1 MTNVSLDLSNK
12 VPKEQVHIIRRVV
25 RTATKLGLSRLFIV
39 GAQARDLILQYAYD
53 LPIHRAT
60 NDIDFG
66 IVVETWDEFARLRE
80 ALITDE
86 GFQPHPH
93 QQQRLLH
100 EEGAIIDLVPFG
112 NLEQATGLIIWPP
125 DFA

>member
-1 MTNVSLDLSNK
+1 MTNVSLDLSSK
-12 VPKEQVHIIRRVV
+12 VPTGQVNIIRRVV
-25 RTATKLGLSRLFIV
+25 RTTAILGLSRLFIV

-53 LPIHRAT
+53 LPVHRVT

-66 IVVETWDEFARLRE
+66 IVVEAWEEFGWLRE

-93 QQQRLLH
+93 Q
-100 EEGAIIDLVPFG
+100 E
-112 NLEQATGLIIWPP
+112 
-125 DFA
+125 

>member
-86 GFQPHPH
+86 VFNRTLISNSVYYTKREQSLISFRSGTWSR
-93 QQQRLLH
+93 RL
-100 EEGAIIDLVPFG
+100 V
-112 NLEQATGLIIWPP
+112 
-125 DFA
+125 